1 MRLRRKQTQYAKR
14 VKSYRGDDMDD
25 YNGDLKLVAHELSAL
40 NVKVGKIEE
49 NTESSKDRLREA
61 EKQSALQEQS
71 LLALCKKVEVV
82 EGDVKRINLM
92 SKIIGGIAGGLA
104 VVAAA
109 IGISK

>member
-1 MRLRRKQTQYAKR
+1 MPDNG
-14 VKSYRGDDMDD
+14 GDWKM
-25 YNGDLKLVAHELSAL
+25 VAYELNAL
-40 NVKVGKIEE
+40 NVKVDKIDI
-49 NTESSKDRLREA
+49 NTEASKDRLREA

-82 EGDVKRINLM
+82 EGDVKRISLV

-109 IGISK
+109 IGIGK

>member
-1 MRLRRKQTQYAKR
+1 MA
-14 VKSYRGDDMDD
+14 D
-25 YNGDLKLVAHELSAL
+25 YNGDLKQVTFELRAL
-40 NVKVGKIEE
+40 NVKVGKIEV
-49 NTESSKDRLREA
+49 NTEASKDRLHEA

-71 LLALCKKVEVV
+71 LLALCKKVEDLDS
-82 EGDVKRINLM
+82 DVKELDADIERSNLV

>member
-1 MRLRRKQTQYAKR
+1 ME
-14 VKSYRGDDMDD
+14 D
-25 YNGDLKLVAHELSAL
+25 YNGDLKLVAHELKAL
-40 NVKVGKIEE
+40 NTKVGNIEV
-49 NTESSKDRLREA
+49 NTEASKDRLREA

-82 EGDVKRINLM
+82 EDDVKKISLV
-92 SKIIGGIAGGLA
+92 SKVIGGIAGGLA